1 MHSLL
6 RVRIYPYLILAASLR
21 SSRQYSTVAPLYAK
35 IARPLA
41 MSSGGGETTN
51 EKDLREVERLRARLA
66 DAGSASSAADGGP
79 VQIDVPALASVH
91 IDEGANKY
99 VLVRAREPARDE
111 ISLPARR
118 TFVVSKKGAPYHR
131 NAAEPFVER
140 LLEFGY
146 TDVRITGGGR
156 ILLDNEERK
165 VSIFGFSYG
174 FGKGDHRT
182 SAELVRNDNRY
193 QDFDVTWSDDGY

>member
-21 SSRQYSTVAPLYAK
+21 SSSQYSTVAPLCTRNV
-35 IARPLA
+35 RPLA

-66 DAGSASSAADGGP
+66 GAGSESSAADGGP

-111 ISLPARR
+111 AKPARR

-174 FGKGDHRT
+174 FGKGDHKV
-182 SAELVRNDNRY
+182 SAELVQSDNRY
-193 QDFDVTWSDDGY
+193 KDFDVTWSDDGY